1 MNLAK
6 FVVVGTLLS
15 FKWKNVIISVRHNFD
30 ISYTWSQNYTSR
42 TSSYFSQSTSRRV
55 IFIVMFMFIIIYFIV
70 KASTNGGN
78 N

>member
-30 ISYTWSQNYTSR
+30 ISYT
-42 TSSYFSQSTSRRV
+42 
-55 IFIVMFMFIIIYFIV
+55 
-70 KASTNGGN
+70 
-78 N
+78 